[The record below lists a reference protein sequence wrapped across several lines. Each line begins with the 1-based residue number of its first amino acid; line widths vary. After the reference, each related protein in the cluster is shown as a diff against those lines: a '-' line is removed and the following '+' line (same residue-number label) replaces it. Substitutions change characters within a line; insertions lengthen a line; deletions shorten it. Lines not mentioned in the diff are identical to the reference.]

1 MHSTYLFSELR
12 RNTFAHV
19 HNERI
24 PLSLSLS
31 LHPHT
36 SGAEILTTAA
46 ACRERKFDRD
56 RSPAT
61 FVPETLVSEVRY
73 FRPIHAFR

>member
-1 MHSTYLFSELR
+1 MRSTYLFSELR

-19 HNERI
+19 YNERI
-24 PLSLSLS
+24 PLSLSL
-31 LHPHT
+31 HPRT

-61 FVPETLVSEVRY
+61 FMPETLVSEVRY